1 MSMFDK
7 SYCATECN
15 RTDCERN
22 LKFHKPATKIYT
34 ATMFDQDNPDPE
46 HYSCKNRYPM
56 TNEVKAERYSELLM
70 ENNDLKEQLKHY
82 IPRRRVRRVFNLL
95 KDILEID
102 LTDERM
108 RYVKILQDFVKKIET
123 EGDQVAGQDIKTAIQ
138 YLLSIREVD

>member
-1 MSMFDK
+1 MSMYDCSF
-7 SYCATECN
+7 CG
-15 RTDCERN
+15 TDCPQQYCERN
-22 LKFHKPATKIYT
+22 IKYNKPKERIYSVSY
-34 ATMFDQDNPDPE
+34 FDKDNPDPSHRDCIHKIQMGVHE
-46 HYSCKNRYPM
+46 M
-56 TNEVKAERYSELLM
+56 TDKITALKM

-108 RYVKILQDFVKKIET
+108 RYVKILQDFAKKIET